1 MFLYAALSV
10 AENILLIRLDIA
22 EPLLAHGNACLLA
35 VHIPYSRERQGLDLF
50 KKCETGR
57 IVARILIRAQ
67 GFDRRERCEEQSLLH
82 AACTDDPCRNT
93 VDGCIKEVETDVNT
107 TLKAAPQNLLSDILE
122 LVVEDNNMVAVPS
135 DRARNMEQDII
146 EEEEC
151 GGYLV

>member
-1 MFLYAALSV
+1 M
-10 AENILLIRLDIA
+10 
-22 EPLLAHGNACLLA
+22 
-35 VHIPYSRERQGLDLF
+35 
-50 KKCETGR
+50 
-57 IVARILIRAQ
+57 
-67 GFDRRERCEEQSLLH
+67 
-82 AACTDDPCRNT
+82 
-93 VDGCIKEVETDVNT
+93 NT